1 MHASQD
7 MATDLD
13 IFSSLVSVG
22 GFPIWLSAILA
33 LTIFAILFS
42 LLRAGL
48 SHLRA
53 IPGPFFS
60 RFTDVWYL
68 SRLYRGQFEHENL
81 ELHERYGS
89 IVRLGPNRYSFS
101 HPDALKA
108 IYGPSAAHLFPKSPS
123 YSPAAP
129 PDPEKWTLF
138 ADEDIQRHAKH
149 RRLYQSTYSMSSLV
163 TYEAYV
169 DECADLFSLRLS
181 EIADAGFQADMGYW
195 FQCFAFDVI
204 GLITY
209 SKRLGFLDR
218 DEDVGSIIKTID
230 NEMVYFVV
238 VGVYSFL
245 HKLAFPIR
253 NWLAG
258 NKGTGR
264 TYLMNFTKE
273 RVVEH
278 QARPHVV
285 TAEDAEAKKAPL
297 DFLSKFF
304 GKHVED
310 PAKFTMYHV
319 LAGCASNIVA
329 GSDTTAT
336 SLSGILYHLLKNP
349 QALQR
354 LRQEIEEF
362 NHQDSN
368 SRTITWTQSQ
378 KMPYL
383 QAVIKEAL
391 RLHTAVALPM
401 ERVVPQGGAE
411 ICGHYFP
418 QGTYVGINNWVYH
431 RNKAIFGE
439 DANEFKPERW
449 LTSDPENLS
458 IMNKNLISFGAGAR
472 TCIGRH
478 IAALQMSK
486 LVPRLIRDFDF
497 TLSEDI
503 SGLEHQWTTKNFFF
517 LKPTNF
523 RVSVRAR
530 V

>member
-1 MHASQD
+1 MPSSKD
-7 MATDLD
+7 MATDWDTL
-13 IFSSLVSVG
+13 SNLLSVS
-22 GFPIWLSAILA
+22 GFPIWLRAILA
-33 LTIFAILFS
+33 LAIFAVLFS

-48 SHLRA
+48 SPLRA
-53 IPGPFFS
+53 IPGPFLT
-60 RFTDVWYL
+60 RFTDLWYL
-68 SRLYRGQFEHENL
+68 SRLYRGQFEQENL
-81 ELHERYGS
+81 ELHERYGNDHKS
-89 IVRLGPNRYSFS
+89 PLPIAESSDSILGPIVRLGPNRYSFS

-123 YSPAAP
+123 YRPAAP

-138 ADEDIQRHAKH
+138 ADEDIQRHARH

-181 EIADAGFQADMGYW
+181 ELADAGVQADMGYW

-218 DEDVGSIIKTID
+218 GEDVGSIIKTID
-230 NEMVYFVV
+230 SEMVYFVV

-258 NKGTGR
+258 KKGTGR

-273 RVVEH
+273 RVIEH

-285 TAEDAEAKKAPL
+285 TAEDAEAKKVPL

-349 QALQR
+349 QAVQR
-354 LRQEIEEF
+354 LRQETEEIGPE
-362 NHQDSN
+362 DSGN
-368 SRTITWTQSQ
+368 RTISWTQSQ
-378 KMPYL
+378 QMPYL

-418 QGTYVGINNWVYH
+418 GGVSDSHMFKFNKLTGH
-431 RNKAIFGE
+431 LDMCRNQQLG
-439 DANEFKPERW
+439 
-449 LTSDPENLS
+449 LS
-458 IMNKNLISFGAGAR
+458 
-472 TCIGRH
+472 
-478 IAALQMSK
+478 
-486 LVPRLIRDFDF
+486 P
-497 TLSEDI
+497 
-503 SGLEHQWTTKNFFF
+503 
-517 LKPTNF
+517 
-523 RVSVRAR
+523 
-530 V
+530 

>member
-1 MHASQD
+1 M
-7 MATDLD
+7 TDWHTL
-13 IFSSLVSVG
+13 SSLPPVSG
-22 GFPIWLSAILA
+22 LPIWLSAILA
-33 LTIFAILFS
+33 LTIFAVLFT
-42 LLRAGL
+42 LLRAGF
-48 SHLRA
+48 SPLRA
-53 IPGPFFS
+53 IPGPFLS
-60 RFTDVWYL
+60 RFTDLWYL
-68 SRLYRGQFEHENL
+68 WRLYRGQFEQENL
-81 ELHERYGS
+81 ELHERYGP

-123 YSPAAP
+123 YRPAAP

-138 ADEDIQRHAKH
+138 ADENIQRHAKH

-181 EIADAGFQADMGYW
+181 ELADTGVQADMGYW

-218 DEDVGSIIKTID
+218 GEDVGSIIKTID

-238 VGVYSFL
+238 AGVYSFL

-253 NWLAG
+253 NWVAG
-258 NKGTGR
+258 KKGTGR

-273 RVVEH
+273 RVIEH

-285 TAEDAEAKKAPL
+285 TTEDAEAKKVPL

-336 SLSGILYHLLKNP
+336 SLSGILYHLLKSP
-349 QALQR
+349 QTLQR
-354 LRQEIEEF
+354 LRQEIEESD
-362 NHQDSN
+362 HEGSDSRN
-368 SRTITWTQSQ
+368 ISWAQSQ
-378 KMPYL
+378 QMPYL

-418 QGTYVGINNWVYH
+418 GG
-431 RNKAIFGE
+431 
-439 DANEFKPERW
+439 
-449 LTSDPENLS
+449 
-458 IMNKNLISFGAGAR
+458 FGAGAR

-486 LVPRLIRDFDF
+486 LIPRLLKDFDF
-497 TLSEDI
+497 TLSDDI
-503 SGLEHQWTTKNFFF
+503 SGPGYQWTTKNYFF

-523 RVSVRAR
+523 RVSVRAKE
-530 V
+530 

>member
-1 MHASQD
+1 MSSSKD
-7 MATDLD
+7 MATGRD
-13 IFSSLVSVG
+13 ILSSIPSLN
-22 GFPIWLSAILA
+22 GFPIWLNAILA
-33 LTIFAILFS
+33 LAIFAVLFS

-48 SHLRA
+48 SPLRA
-53 IPGPFFS
+53 IPGPFLS
-60 RFTDVWYL
+60 RFTDLWYF
-68 SRLYRGQFEHENL
+68 SRLYRGQFEQENL
-81 ELHERYGS
+81 ELHERYGNDCKPSLPIDDSDS
-89 IVRLGPNRYSFS
+89 ILGPTVRLGPNRYSFS

-123 YSPAAP
+123 YRPAAP

-181 EIADAGFQADMGYW
+181 ELADAGVQADMSYW

-218 DEDVGSIIKTID
+218 GEDVGSIIKTID

-258 NKGTGR
+258 KKGTGR

-310 PAKFTMYHV
+310 PAQFTMYHV

-354 LRQEIEEF
+354 LRQEIEET
-362 NHQDSN
+362 DTEISD
-368 SRTITWTQSQ
+368 SRTVSWAQSQ

-418 QGTYVGINNWVYH
+418 GGVRDSYIYRFQ
-431 RNKAIFGE
+431 E
-439 DANEFKPERW
+439 
-449 LTSDPENLS
+449 LTVRVDMRGNQQLGLS
-458 IMNKNLISFGAGAR
+458 
-472 TCIGRH
+472 
-478 IAALQMSK
+478 
-486 LVPRLIRDFDF
+486 P
-497 TLSEDI
+497 
-503 SGLEHQWTTKNFFF
+503 
-517 LKPTNF
+517 
-523 RVSVRAR
+523 
-530 V
+530 